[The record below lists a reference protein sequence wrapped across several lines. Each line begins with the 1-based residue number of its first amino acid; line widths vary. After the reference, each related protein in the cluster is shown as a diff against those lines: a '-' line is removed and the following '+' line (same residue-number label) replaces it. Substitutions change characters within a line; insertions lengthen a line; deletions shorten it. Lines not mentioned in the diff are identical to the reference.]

1 MRFTNYIENIS
12 SKRRK
17 VVDDEQNI
25 IKEDLKEDIKEDNNI
40 DNYCYDNEEP
50 KIGEIRLA
58 LLMESDIEYED
69 MVEKKYL
76 WLLDGTEK
84 ELKNYLYYIIP
95 TKFRLKCI
103 ISKARFIRINEYSI
117 GIPED

>member
-40 DNYCYDNEEP
+40 DKLN
-50 KIGEIRLA
+50 KRILKHIRP
-58 LLMESDIEYED
+58 
-69 MVEKKYL
+69 
-76 WLLDGTEK
+76 
-84 ELKNYLYYIIP
+84 IIKHFP
-95 TKFRLKCI
+95 
-103 ISKARFIRINEYSI
+103 
-117 GIPED
+117 

>member
-17 VVDDEQNI
+17 VID
-25 IKEDLKEDIKEDNNI
+25 DNNI
-40 DNYCYDNEEP
+40 NTNNEIIVEDEKKIKENHNIDSDEP
-50 KIGEIRLA
+50 KIGETRLA

-69 MVEKKYL
+69 TVEKKYL

-95 TKFRLKCI
+95 LKYRFKCI
-103 ISKARFIRINEYSI
+103 ISKAKFIRINEYSI
-117 GIPED
+117 GIPEN